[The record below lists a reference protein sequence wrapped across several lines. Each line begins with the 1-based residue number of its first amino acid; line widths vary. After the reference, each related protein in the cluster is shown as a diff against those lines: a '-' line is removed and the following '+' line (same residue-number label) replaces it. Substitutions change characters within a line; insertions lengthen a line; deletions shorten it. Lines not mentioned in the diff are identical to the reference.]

1 MVTPAFHRLALLLVL
16 GSFPA
21 FCRAAGA
28 GRQSERS
35 DLSDQQFAAAL
46 IDGMRA
52 ARASLRY
59 GSATYEDTLARFT
72 EGVETSSLT
81 ETVSV
86 KWKGDNLWFRR
97 VIKMPNGEPSLEP
110 AQVCIRTAKDIFIN
124 GDSGMSQRAPWDYP
138 DLSPIAFDPRI
149 LGAFDALT
157 PERTVA
163 NTLFSP
169 NRIEARL
176 VQRNVV
182 VDERDASYVR
192 FDYNSGSD
200 HHFFIGN
207 ITGFPVY
214 RHWVYN
220 EDEVLK
226 SEYDTGAVL
235 PRLVTRYRH
244 HDRAGKRSLLR
255 TVRQLALDIDTPVE
269 DEAFELKNLDMDI
282 GEDMVDVEAQRLL
295 GYWDGSQLVGR
306 RHEAFNN
313 AAALGAVAPPETGL
327 NWLRWTAAMLAIGAA
342 TGWAVYRWFIRP
354 RITL

>member
-28 GRQSERS
+28 GGQSDRS
-35 DLSDQQFAAAL
+35 DLSDQQFAVAL

-124 GDSGMSQRAPWDYP
+124 DDSGMSERFNWENDNLTPA
-138 DLSPIAFDPRI
+138 AFDPRI
-149 LGAFDALT
+149 LGVYGYLAPQKTLQ
-157 PERTVA
+157 
-163 NTLFSP
+163 NTLSHP
-169 NRIEARL
+169 RRVDPQL
-176 VQRNVV
+176 MQREVMV
-182 VDERDASYVR
+182 EGQRASYIR
-192 FDYNSGSD
+192 FDYDTGMD
-200 HHFFIGN
+200 HHFYIGN
-207 ITGFPVY
+207 TVGFPVY
-214 RHWVYN
+214 RHWFLNEQNIWKCDYN
-220 EDEVLK
+220 DGEP
-226 SEYDTGAVL
+226 L
-235 PRLVTRYRH
+235 PHFVTH
-244 HDRAGKRSLLR
+244 HHNLDREGKMWLFR
-255 TVRQLALDIDTPVE
+255 TIQQLDLDADTPV
-269 DEAFELKNLDMDI
+269 DDSTFDLKNLDMDI
-282 GEDMVDVEAQRLL
+282 GEDMVDVEAMLAM

-306 RHEAFNN
+306 RHEAFQNASASGVLN
-313 AAALGAVAPPETGL
+313 PPVAAINWPRWISIIIALAAAA
-327 NWLRWTAAMLAIGAA
+327 
-342 TGWAVYRWFIRP
+342 GWIMYRSSK
-354 RITL
+354 RI